1 MYMLSS
7 FLSAPARA
15 DSRSQRLLII
25 KSLFKKERK
34 ERETESARHQR
45 RAERLLD
52 YQRNSQKIRPWD
64 EGGEKEGR
72 KRTGG
77 TERGRERERA
87 WMLTSTQTQS
97 RGFIL
102 HRQRNTNRKR
112 IFSSPG
118 PERDKKKQFVFYSS
132 SASLALFLCLH
143 ICKHGFV
150 RAA

>member
-1 MYMLSS
+1 MLSS
-7 FLSAPARA
+7 FLPAPARA

-77 TERGRERERA
+77 TERGRERESMNANQHPNTEQRLYPSQA
-87 WMLTSTQTQS
+87 EEHQSQT
-97 RGFIL
+97 
-102 HRQRNTNRKR
+102 H
-112 IFSSPG
+112 
-118 PERDKKKQFVFYSS
+118 
-132 SASLALFLCLH
+132 FL
-143 ICKHGFV
+143 KP
-150 RAA
+150 RP